1 MFVSYVSH
9 RTAGHSGGRHPPVPR
24 RRPEIALVAPRRRG
38 HREIV
43 REMNEHV
50 GSQTIRGLTE
60 FAIPVQQKH
69 FQQAREWSLRLAR
82 EEVEAG

>member
-1 MFVSYVSH
+1 
-9 RTAGHSGGRHPPVPR
+9 
-24 RRPEIALVAPRRRG
+24 
-38 HREIV
+38 
-43 REMNEHV
+43 MNEHV